1 MLNRLLKI
9 AFALSVL
16 ISTTGFVAFPSLLG
30 PGLTLA
36 SSGNVFKAAAQV
48 FIDHEVKNKTG
59 KNSLA
64 YVKEEVKKQHQKNLT
79 LNNNFNNLIEKRVKI
94 VHEKLQQ
101 QNKRKDLN
109 KDFIQLVQK
118 RIIIARTKINKIK
131 INQ

>member
-1 MLNRLLKI
+1 M
-9 AFALSVL
+9 
-16 ISTTGFVAFPSLLG
+16 
-30 PGLTLA
+30 
-36 SSGNVFKAAAQV
+36 
-48 FIDHEVKNKTG
+48 
-59 KNSLA
+59 
-64 YVKEEVKKQHQKNLT
+64 VKKQHQKNLS

>member
-1 MLNRLLKI
+1 MLNRLVKI

-16 ISTTGFVAFPSLLG
+16 ISNTGFVALPSLLG

-48 FIDHEVKNKTG
+48 LIDQEVKNKTG

-64 YVKEEVKKQHQKNLT
+64 YVKEEVKKKHQKKHSS
-79 LNNNFNNLIEKRVKI
+79 NNSFNHLIEKRVKN
-94 VHEKLQQ
+94 VHEILQQ
-101 QNKRKDLN
+101 QNKTKDLN
-109 KDFIQLVQK
+109 KDFINLIQK